1 MGFVVKMS
9 VGTDIRRRRFEDA
22 SEVSFE
28 VIADMVR
35 ENFGFTSFS
44 ATYRDDEGDV
54 CSLTSL
60 TLPDAVSLSG
70 GSLRLEIQ
78 EVVQSAGST
87 ASRWTAGVE
96 PCEGL
101 SGHSPLDNV
110 TSFSIGTPVPSS
122 SPCNS
127 ISSSIRDTWLLE
139 EGGPQHQADSDSGTL
154 LGNSDSNSTWDG
166 VEPSDSATRIAHQAE
181 TMLNLSDDEIQDE
194 RVGATS
200 HDDVVPAEEE
210 TSPIPPPSAPPQE
223 QTPEE
228 QHEEGSITDSEKVLI
243 ILAAFDADGD
253 GRLSFRE
260 ANALQQAAWGGRVS
274 WRSFARVCADVG
286 VSARQGL
293 GPAERRIVRPLRDIG
308 AGLPP
313 CPRTLAGRQPAAGK
327 KSHILDHL
335 FPWTQLLAAF
345 AGAARCREM
354 PIAGGAPRSIGGQPV
369 PAAARIGRRADPD
382 PATHSQTLVQQIPPL
397 AVSALIF
404 CSR

>member
-293 GPAERRIVRPLRDIG
+293 GPAELAELYVRFGTLERD
-308 AGLPP
+308 
-313 CPRTLAGRQPAAGK
+313 
-327 KSHILDHL
+327 
-335 FPWTQLLAAF
+335 FLLALERLQGGSQRQGRKATSSTTSF
-345 AGAARCREM
+345 RGPSCLLPLLALPVAVRCPLLGVPLVVLAASRCR
-354 PIAGGAPRSIGGQPV
+354 QQ
-369 PAAARIGRRADPD
+369 RA
-382 PATHSQTLVQQIPPL
+382 
-397 AVSALIF
+397 
-404 CSR
+404 